1 MNEQKTKKTN
11 SIFQH
16 IPEAPQRRVSFSK
29 PSKFSK
35 LPSSWQLAKG
45 STHGATEKSTPVPR
59 VISFSRPSKSSLKQG
74 SHNKAIGV
82 CTRNKKRDA
91 TSSTTVDTRRR
102 LQDPT
107 PTHLKYGTFRRLSK
121 LRQSQED
128 PLLSPRCESRPIV
141 VARSSV
147 TEKRS
152 PSPKDPLK
160 IERSSITPPT
170 DTAPLQHS
178 PLRRPTRRV
187 YLSRTEPIHLDIKP
201 KSFPSMLWC

>member
-1 MNEQKTKKTN
+1 MGNTSKAAYKKHRWSGGKKNPRQVQAALLHHHGTKSRIVAWRSNKTL
-11 SIFQH
+11 
-16 IPEAPQRRVSFSK
+16 IPEIPE
-29 PSKFSK
+29 PSND
-35 LPSSWQLAKG
+35 QTVINNG
-45 STHGATEKSTPVPR
+45 STSAD
-59 VISFSRPSKSSLKQG
+59 
-74 SHNKAIGV
+74 
-82 CTRNKKRDA
+82 TRNKKRDA

>member
-1 MNEQKTKKTN
+1 MGRTNKAAYIKHGWSGGKRKQRQVQAALLHHYGTKSRIVAWRSNKTL
-11 SIFQH
+11 
-16 IPEAPQRRVSFSK
+16 IPEIPE
-29 PSKFSK
+29 PSND
-35 LPSSWQLAKG
+35 QTVINNG
-45 STHGATEKSTPVPR
+45 STSAD
-59 VISFSRPSKSSLKQG
+59 
-74 SHNKAIGV
+74 
-82 CTRNKKRDA
+82 TRNKKRDA